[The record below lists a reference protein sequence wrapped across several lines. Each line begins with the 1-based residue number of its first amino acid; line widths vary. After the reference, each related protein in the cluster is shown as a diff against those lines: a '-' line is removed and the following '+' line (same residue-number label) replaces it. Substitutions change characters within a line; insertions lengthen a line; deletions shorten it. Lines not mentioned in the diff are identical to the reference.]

1 MAIKPIK
8 MVWVTVNSRPFVGG
22 PKIGFTLEA
31 DQCYQIPENLAMEF
45 LASKWVV
52 LGKERRKRVVL
63 KK

>member
-31 DQCYQIPENLAMEF
+31 DQCYQIPEDLAKEF
-45 LASKWVV
+45 IAKKWVV
-52 LGKERRKRVVL
+52 KDKERRKRVIL
-63 KK
+63 K